1 MITQSRQTDI
11 DHLVVTARTLAEGM
25 AWVSERLGVS
35 MMPRVGGKH
44 IRMGTHN
51 ALLPLGPG
59 VYLEVIAI
67 DPAAPSPGRARW
79 FGLDHLGSDANPRL
93 AHWVVRCDDIE
104 TTAQASPIA
113 PGRVENMRRA
123 GLRWLI
129 TVAADGSMACD
140 GLMPSLIQW
149 QTRPHPAAILSERG
163 CRLRR
168 LELSHPRGRE
178 LTQALQAIY
187 LNPARVQVQEGP
199 QARLAAVILT
209 PDGERVLE

>member
-1 MITQSRQTDI
+1 MFTQSRQTDI

-59 VYLEVIAI
+59 AYLEVIAI
-67 DPAAPSPGRARW
+67 DPAAPSPGRPRW
-79 FGLDHLGSDANPRL
+79 FGLDHLASDASPRL
-93 AHWVVRCDDIE
+93 AHWVARCDDIE
-104 TTAQASPIA
+104 TTALASPIA

-129 TVAADGSMACD
+129 TIAPDGSTACD

-149 QTRPHPAAILSERG
+149 QTRPHPTAILPERG

-178 LTQALQAIY
+178 LAQALQAIH
-187 LNPARVQVQEGP
+187 LDPGQVTVQEGEQP
-199 QARLAAVILT
+199 RLAAVILT